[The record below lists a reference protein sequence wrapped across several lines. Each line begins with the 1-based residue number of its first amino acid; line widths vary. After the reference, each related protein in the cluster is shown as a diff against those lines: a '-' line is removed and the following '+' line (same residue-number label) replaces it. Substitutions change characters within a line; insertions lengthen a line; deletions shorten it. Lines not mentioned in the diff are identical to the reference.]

1 VHGTSCDDALLLG
14 YWYSI
19 PAIWCCCSAL
29 CTRVGRLLVWP
40 PVTPSGKWVQI
51 HRPNDPIHLAAL
63 QGNVSQFRGDG
74 AYVFSTFLYI
84 PSGSGVTT
92 IQFEPFGQAV
102 TTYSGFLHL
111 DFMPDNRVR
120 IDDDPSTTFGTFPRE
135 QVFIV
140 EVTLNIDA
148 SSATAHIVLSG
159 AGASGQTDRAVIP
172 ALRAMARQF
181 GAVRIWMG
189 FPWTGS
195 CDATNIVVTR
205 KP

>member
-1 VHGTSCDDALLLG
+1 MRRC
-14 YWYSI
+14 
-19 PAIWCCCSAL
+19 PSA
-29 CTRVGRLLVWP
+29 RLLVLD
-40 PVTPSGKWVQI
+40 PSDLV
-51 HRPNDPIHLAAL
+51 LL
-63 QGNVSQFRGDG
+63 FR
-74 AYVFSTFLYI
+74 FSTFLYI

-120 IDDDPSTTFGTFPRE
+120 IDDDPSTTFGIFPRE

-181 GAVRIWMG
+181 GAVRI
-189 FPWTGS
+189 
-195 CDATNIVVTR
+195 
-205 KP
+205 